1 MTYLVS
7 QESKKILNM
16 FISIMTPRK
25 EKGEIREKAAREKE
39 IQCFRRPWETCY
51 RDSLKLIEKNKKQK
65 NAPAKDM

>member
-7 QESKKILNM
+7 QESKKILNT

-25 EKGEIREKAAREKE
+25 EKGEIREKAARKEE

-51 RDSLKLIEKNKKQK
+51 RDSLKLIGEKKK
-65 NAPAKDM
+65 NPPAKDM

>member
-25 EKGEIREKAAREKE
+25 EKGEIRKEKRQQGKKKSSALE
-39 IQCFRRPWETCY
+39 
-51 RDSLKLIEKNKKQK
+51 DLGKLVTGII
-65 NAPAKDM
+65 